1 MGYSKACRYTGLY
14 FKETKMSKLW
24 RITGYRPLSGRIAK
38 SKGINREML
47 PGDAPSPLLVA
58 LLNRVSKGE

>member
-1 MGYSKACRYTGLY
+1 
-14 FKETKMSKLW
+14 MSKLW

-47 PGDAPSPLLVA
+47 PGPTTSPLLVA
-58 LLNRVSKGE
+58 LLDRVGKGE

>member
-1 MGYSKACRYTGLY
+1 
-14 FKETKMSKLW
+14 MSKLW

-47 PGDAPSPLLVA
+47 PGPTTSPLLVA
-58 LLNRVSKGE
+58 LLNRVGKGE